1 MSEDAKEF
9 VIAGCKVTLR
19 FRRSPK
25 DHWMVEGTVSSGE
38 QDHKRTTSFKIDGAA
53 GRDVAE
59 SRALEKAGELIG
71 NNAPVA
77 GDRPDP
83 VTASPKVPPD
93 IT

>member
-1 MSEDAKEF
+1 MTEDAKEF

-25 DHWMVEGTVSSGE
+25 DQWMVEGTVSSGE
-38 QDHKRTTSFKIDGAA
+38 QDHKRTTPFTIAGAA

-59 SRALEKAGELIG
+59 SLALEKAGELMG
-71 NNAPVA
+71 NNAPA
-77 GDRPDP
+77 AENRPDP
-83 VTASPKVPPD
+83 PTDSQKVPPD